1 MLYTRRPEALGQSQ
15 CSVKLGDREIKV
27 TRVGWQAD
35 CRANMRARNSEYQGP
50 GAGTALGGL
59 RTAFHRSPDSQKRR
73 RC

>member
-15 CSVKLGDREIKV
+15 CSVELGDREIKV
-27 TRVGWQAD
+27 TRVRQM

-59 RTAFHRSPDSQKRR
+59 RTVFHRSPDSQKRR